1 MPKKKSYAFNS
12 MQIKDGWIVRL
23 YKDGRI
29 KSAVAPYEPKHP
41 KKNNEKIIEDNPLN
55 EKEIIMFYTSQRLV
69 EDFLQSI

>member
-29 KSAVAPYEPKHP
+29 KSKIEKYTPKDA
-41 KKNNEKIIEDNPLN
+41 KKTISE
-55 EKEIIMFYTSQRLV
+55 
-69 EDFLQSI
+69 